1 MLRLFIIN
9 LLLCQLYAI
18 TGYLYENEV
27 TDCQDTC
34 SQYAIHHEVLDIAP
48 TNVIFDNSITNIDL
62 YVNRF
67 VEVNLGEEVICVECT
82 AFEVQD
88 ISLSDDCEYIVDC
101 FQDPCINP
109 ECDTNPNLE
118 CLPNFCGGCYADFY
132 DVDGNLTECIMLDN
146 SGDLNDDGQVNV
158 IDVVLLVSN
167 ILDDTVN
174 ENGDLN
180 QDDFINVVDVVLL
193 VDIILNQE
201 IVPESGLFISQQYQ
215 EDELTFFYDLVYSE
229 RSNMNGLQ
237 YSSNQ
242 NQAQDQLLDTIL
254 LELDIALPPNPENKP
269 LPLVV
274 VIHGG
279 GFSGGSKESR
289 WQDTKD
295 YATLGYIGCTINYRL
310 TPHSY
315 QDESEQNQL
324 QAVVHAVEDAM
335 NSIRYLKT
343 QSSVYNIDTNR
354 IVTIGKSAGGFISL
368 INAIEND
375 IMTDLGGVSD
385 YIDISS
391 RVSSSIST
399 GAVIPIES
407 FNFDQDDAS
416 CLIMH
421 SEDYD
426 PVTERT
432 WEGDVIPFYEA
443 VINSGNHA
451 VLFPQSSN
459 SHVVPI
465 SPLGAYGDE
474 IIPFIWDQLN
484 LDEW

>member
-1 MLRLFIIN
+1 MKNIIPLISFLTLLFAQYEIEGRWHLVGYEDLVMYEFVDTEPFADAGWRYTLYSIDGDFGDLDDAGGSPSPYSIVDDII
-9 LLLCQLYAI
+9 
-18 TGYLYENEV
+18 T
-27 TDCQDTC
+27 
-34 SQYAIHHEVLDIAP
+34 
-48 TNVIFDNSITNIDL
+48 IDL
-62 YVNRF
+62 FFGNIVNYR
-67 VEVNLGEEVICVECT
+67 
-82 AFEVQD
+82 
-88 ISLSDDCEYIVDC
+88 VDYRC
-101 FQDPCINP
+101 
-109 ECDTNPNLE
+109 
-118 CLPNFCGGCYADFY
+118 
-132 DVDGNLTECIMLDN
+132 
-146 SGDLNDDGQVNV
+146 DGQVVDFVHIPDEIIHSTLFREGYNYTNNTCEEYGDINSDGQINV

-167 ILDDTVN
+167 ILDDTIN
-174 ENGDLN
+174 ENGDIN
-180 QDDFINVVDVVLL
+180 QDDLLNVIDVVLL
-193 VDIILNQE
+193 VDIILNQDN
-201 IVPESGLFISQQYQ
+201 IPEAGLFISQQYQ

-242 NQAQDQLLDTIL
+242 NQVQDQLLDTIL
-254 LELDIALPPNPENKP
+254 LELDIALPPNPENKS

-295 YATLGYIGCTINYRL
+295 YATLGYVGCTINYRL

-407 FNFDQDDAS
+407 FNFDEDDAS
-416 CLIMH
+416 CLILH
-421 SEDYD
+421 SVDYD

-451 VLFPQSSN
+451 VLVPQSSN

>member
-1 MLRLFIIN
+1 MKKYLFIII
-9 LLLCQLYAI
+9 LLIANIYGQMNHTI
-18 TGYLYENEV
+18 G
-27 TDCQDTC
+27 
-34 SQYAIHHEVLDIAP
+34 DI
-48 TNVIFDNSITNIDL
+48 
-62 YVNRF
+62 
-67 VEVNLGEEVICVECT
+67 
-82 AFEVQD
+82 
-88 ISLSDDCEYIVDC
+88 
-101 FQDPCINP
+101 
-109 ECDTNPNLE
+109 
-118 CLPNFCGGCYADFY
+118 
-132 DVDGNLTECIMLDN
+132 
-146 SGDLNDDGQVNV
+146 NDDGEINV

-174 ENGDLN
+174 ENGDIN
-180 QDDFINVVDVVLL
+180 QDDLLNVIDVVLL
-193 VDIILNQE
+193 VDIILNQDN
-201 IVPESGLFISQQYQ
+201 IPEAGLFISQQYQ

-242 NQAQDQLLDTIL
+242 NQVQDQLLDTIL
-254 LELDIALPPNPENKP
+254 LELDIALPPNPENKL

-295 YATLGYIGCTINYRL
+295 YATLGYVGCTINYRL

-368 INAIEND
+368 VNAIEND

-407 FNFDQDDAS
+407 FNFDEDDAS

-426 PVTERT
+426 PVTELT

-451 VLFPQSSN
+451 VLVPQSSN

>member
-1 MLRLFIIN
+1 MANIYGQQNRTI
-9 LLLCQLYAI
+9 
-18 TGYLYENEV
+18 G
-27 TDCQDTC
+27 
-34 SQYAIHHEVLDIAP
+34 DI
-48 TNVIFDNSITNIDL
+48 
-62 YVNRF
+62 
-67 VEVNLGEEVICVECT
+67 
-82 AFEVQD
+82 
-88 ISLSDDCEYIVDC
+88 
-101 FQDPCINP
+101 
-109 ECDTNPNLE
+109 
-118 CLPNFCGGCYADFY
+118 
-132 DVDGNLTECIMLDN
+132 
-146 SGDLNDDGQVNV
+146 NDDGEINV

-174 ENGDLN
+174 ENGDIN
-180 QDDFINVVDVVLL
+180 QDDLLNVIDVVLL
-193 VDIILNQE
+193 VDIILNQDN
-201 IVPESGLFISQQYQ
+201 IPETGLFISQQYQ

-254 LELDIALPPNPENKP
+254 LELDIALPPNSENKP

-310 TPHSY
+310 TPNSY
-315 QDESEQNQL
+315 QDESEFNQI
-324 QAVVHAVEDAM
+324 QAITHAVEDAM

-368 INAIEND
+368 VNAIEND
-375 IMTDLGGVSD
+375 IITDLGGFSD
-385 YIDISS
+385 YVDISS

-407 FNFDQDDAS
+407 FNFDEDDAS

-451 VLFPQSSN
+451 VLVPQPSN
-459 SHVVPI
+459 SHVAPI
-465 SPLGAYGDE
+465 SPLGAYGDQ

>member
-1 MLRLFIIN
+1 MKRYLFIII
-9 LLLCQLYAI
+9 LL
-18 TGYLYENEV
+18 
-27 TDCQDTC
+27 
-34 SQYAIHHEVLDIAP
+34 IA
-48 TNVIFDNSITNIDL
+48 NI
-62 YVNRF
+62 YGQVNRTI
-67 VEVNLGEEVICVECT
+67 G
-82 AFEVQD
+82 D
-88 ISLSDDCEYIVDC
+88 I
-101 FQDPCINP
+101 
-109 ECDTNPNLE
+109 
-118 CLPNFCGGCYADFY
+118 
-132 DVDGNLTECIMLDN
+132 
-146 SGDLNDDGQVNV
+146 NDDGEINV

-167 ILDDTVN
+167 ILDDTIN
-174 ENGDLN
+174 ENGDIN
-180 QDDFINVVDVVLL
+180 QDDLLNVIDVVLL
-193 VDIILNQE
+193 VDIILNQDN
-201 IVPESGLFISQQYQ
+201 IPETGLFISQQYQ

-242 NQAQDQLLDTIL
+242 NQVQDQLLDTIL
-254 LELDIALPPNPENKP
+254 LELDIALPPNSENKL

-354 IVTIGKSAGGFISL
+354 IITIGKSAGGFISL
-368 INAIEND
+368 VNAIEND

-407 FNFDQDDAS
+407 FNFDEDDAS

-451 VLFPQSSN
+451 VLVPQSSN

>member
-1 MLRLFIIN
+1 MKRYLFIII
-9 LLLCQLYAI
+9 LL
-18 TGYLYENEV
+18 
-27 TDCQDTC
+27 
-34 SQYAIHHEVLDIAP
+34 IA
-48 TNVIFDNSITNIDL
+48 NI
-62 YVNRF
+62 YGQVNRTI
-67 VEVNLGEEVICVECT
+67 G
-82 AFEVQD
+82 D
-88 ISLSDDCEYIVDC
+88 I
-101 FQDPCINP
+101 
-109 ECDTNPNLE
+109 
-118 CLPNFCGGCYADFY
+118 
-132 DVDGNLTECIMLDN
+132 
-146 SGDLNDDGQVNV
+146 NDDGEINV
-158 IDVVLLVSN
+158 IDIVLLVSN
-167 ILDDTVN
+167 ILDDTIN
-174 ENGDLN
+174 ENGDIN
-180 QDDFINVVDVVLL
+180 QDDLLNVIDVVLL
-193 VDIILNQE
+193 VDIILNQDN
-201 IVPESGLFISQQYQ
+201 IPEAGLFISQQYQ

-295 YATLGYIGCTINYRL
+295 YATLGYIGCAINYRL
-310 TPHSY
+310 TPHAY

-368 INAIEND
+368 VNAIEND

-407 FNFDQDDAS
+407 FNFDEDDAS

-451 VLFPQSSN
+451 VLVPQSSN

>member
-1 MLRLFIIN
+1 MKSMIISISFLTFIFSQNEIEGRWH
-9 LLLCQLYAI
+9 LVGYEDAI
-18 TGYLYENEV
+18 MYQFE
-27 TDCQDTC
+27 
-34 SQYAIHHEVLDIAP
+34 
-48 TNVIFDNSITNIDL
+48 DNYRHSI
-62 YVNRF
+62 Y
-67 VEVNLGEEVICVECT
+67 
-82 AFEVQD
+82 
-88 ISLSDDCEYIVDC
+88 S
-101 FQDPCINP
+101 
-109 ECDTNPNLE
+109 
-118 CLPNFCGGCYADFY
+118 
-132 DVDGNLTECIMLDN
+132 VDGNFGGLENAGNSPNPYIVEEDIITIDLFFGNIVNYRLDYRCEGQVVDFVYIQDEIIHSTLFREGYSYTNNTCEEYGDIN
-146 SGDLNDDGQVNV
+146 SDGQINV
-158 IDVVLLVSN
+158 VDVVLLVSYILEGSN
-167 ILDDTVN
+167 I
-174 ENGDLN
+174 ENGDIN
-180 QDDFINVVDVVLL
+180 QDDLLNVIDVVLL

-237 YSSNQ
+237 YSSNH

-324 QAVVHAVEDAM
+324 QAIVHAVEDVM

-343 QSSVYNIDTNR
+343 QSSIYNIDTNR

-368 INAIEND
+368 VNAIEND
-375 IMTDLGGVSD
+375 IMTDLGGSSD

-407 FNFDQDDAS
+407 FNFDEDDAS

-443 VINSGNHA
+443 VINSGNHV
-451 VLFPQSSN
+451 VLVPQSSN

-484 LDEW
+484 LIAW

>member
-1 MLRLFIIN
+1 MKRYLFII
-9 LLLCQLYAI
+9 LL
-18 TGYLYENEV
+18 
-27 TDCQDTC
+27 
-34 SQYAIHHEVLDIAP
+34 IA
-48 TNVIFDNSITNIDL
+48 NI
-62 YVNRF
+62 YGQVNRTI
-67 VEVNLGEEVICVECT
+67 G
-82 AFEVQD
+82 D
-88 ISLSDDCEYIVDC
+88 I
-101 FQDPCINP
+101 
-109 ECDTNPNLE
+109 
-118 CLPNFCGGCYADFY
+118 
-132 DVDGNLTECIMLDN
+132 
-146 SGDLNDDGQVNV
+146 NDDGEINV

-167 ILDDTVN
+167 ILDDTIN
-174 ENGDLN
+174 ENGDIN
-180 QDDFINVVDVVLL
+180 QDDLLNVIDVVLL
-193 VDIILNQE
+193 VDIILNQDT
-201 IVPESGLFISQQYQ
+201 IPETGLFISQQYQ

-242 NQAQDQLLDTIL
+242 NQVQDQLLDTIL
-254 LELDIALPPNPENKP
+254 LELDIALPPNPENKL

-324 QAVVHAVEDAM
+324 QAVVHAAEDAM

-368 INAIEND
+368 VNAIEND

-385 YIDISS
+385 YTDISS

-407 FNFDQDDAS
+407 FNFDEDDAS

-451 VLFPQSSN
+451 VLVPQSSN

>member
-1 MLRLFIIN
+1 MKRYLFIII
-9 LLLCQLYAI
+9 LLIANIYGQMNHTI
-18 TGYLYENEV
+18 G
-27 TDCQDTC
+27 
-34 SQYAIHHEVLDIAP
+34 DI
-48 TNVIFDNSITNIDL
+48 
-62 YVNRF
+62 
-67 VEVNLGEEVICVECT
+67 
-82 AFEVQD
+82 
-88 ISLSDDCEYIVDC
+88 
-101 FQDPCINP
+101 
-109 ECDTNPNLE
+109 
-118 CLPNFCGGCYADFY
+118 
-132 DVDGNLTECIMLDN
+132 
-146 SGDLNDDGQVNV
+146 NDDGEINV

-174 ENGDLN
+174 ENGDIN
-180 QDDFINVVDVVLL
+180 QDDLLNVIDVVLL
-193 VDIILNQE
+193 VDIILNQDN
-201 IVPESGLFISQQYQ
+201 IPEAGLFISQQYQ

-242 NQAQDQLLDTIL
+242 NQVQDQLLDTIL
-254 LELDIALPPNPENKP
+254 LELDIALPPNPENKS

-295 YATLGYIGCTINYRL
+295 YATLGYVGCTINYRL

-368 INAIEND
+368 VNAIEND

-407 FNFDQDDAS
+407 FNFDEDDAS

-426 PVTERT
+426 PVTELT

-451 VLFPQSSN
+451 VLVPQSSN

>member
-1 MLRLFIIN
+1 MRNITFII
-9 LLLCQLYAI
+9 LLLCSLFAQNEIDGRWHLVGYEDVIMYQFEDNYRYSIYSLDGNFGGLEDAGNSPNPYTIEEDII
-18 TGYLYENEV
+18 T
-27 TDCQDTC
+27 
-34 SQYAIHHEVLDIAP
+34 
-48 TNVIFDNSITNIDL
+48 IDL
-62 YVNRF
+62 FFGN
-67 VEVNLGEEVICVECT
+67 
-82 AFEVQD
+82 
-88 ISLSDDCEYIVDC
+88 IVSYRADYR
-101 FQDPCINP
+101 
-109 ECDTNPNLE
+109 
-118 CLPNFCGGCYADFY
+118 CGGQVVDFVY
-132 DVDGNLTECIMLDN
+132 TSDEIIHSTLFREGYSYTNNTCEEYGDIN
-146 SGDLNDDGQVNV
+146 SDGQINV

-174 ENGDLN
+174 ENGDMN
-180 QDDFINVVDVVLL
+180 QDGSLNVLDVVLL
-193 VDIILNQE
+193 VDIILNE
-201 IVPESGLFISQQYQ
+201 ETIPESGLFISQQYQ

-295 YATLGYIGCTINYRL
+295 YAALGYIGCTINYRL

-354 IVTIGKSAGGFISL
+354 IITIGKSAGGFISL
-368 INAIEND
+368 VNAIEND

-407 FNFDQDDAS
+407 FNFDEDDAS

-451 VLFPQSSN
+451 VLVPQSSN
-459 SHVVPI
+459 SHVVPV

-474 IIPFIWDQLN
+474 IIPFIWGQLN

>member
-1 MLRLFIIN
+1 MKRYSFIII
-9 LLLCQLYAI
+9 LLIANIYGQVSRTI
-18 TGYLYENEV
+18 G
-27 TDCQDTC
+27 
-34 SQYAIHHEVLDIAP
+34 DI
-48 TNVIFDNSITNIDL
+48 
-62 YVNRF
+62 
-67 VEVNLGEEVICVECT
+67 
-82 AFEVQD
+82 
-88 ISLSDDCEYIVDC
+88 
-101 FQDPCINP
+101 
-109 ECDTNPNLE
+109 
-118 CLPNFCGGCYADFY
+118 
-132 DVDGNLTECIMLDN
+132 
-146 SGDLNDDGQVNV
+146 NDDGEINV

-167 ILDDTVN
+167 ILDDTIN
-174 ENGDLN
+174 ENGDIN
-180 QDDFINVVDVVLL
+180 QDDLLNVIDVVLL
-193 VDIILNQE
+193 VDIILNQDN
-201 IVPESGLFISQQYQ
+201 IPEAGLFISQQYQ

-254 LELDIALPPNPENKP
+254 LELDITLPPNPENKQ
-269 LPLVV
+269 LPLVL

-324 QAVVHAVEDAM
+324 QAVVHAIEDAM

-368 INAIEND
+368 VNAIEND

-407 FNFDQDDAS
+407 FNFDEDDAS

-451 VLFPQSSN
+451 VLVPQSSN

>member
-1 MLRLFIIN
+1 MKRYLFIII
-9 LLLCQLYAI
+9 LL
-18 TGYLYENEV
+18 
-27 TDCQDTC
+27 
-34 SQYAIHHEVLDIAP
+34 IA
-48 TNVIFDNSITNIDL
+48 NI
-62 YVNRF
+62 YGQVNRTI
-67 VEVNLGEEVICVECT
+67 G
-82 AFEVQD
+82 D
-88 ISLSDDCEYIVDC
+88 I
-101 FQDPCINP
+101 
-109 ECDTNPNLE
+109 
-118 CLPNFCGGCYADFY
+118 
-132 DVDGNLTECIMLDN
+132 
-146 SGDLNDDGQVNV
+146 NDDGEINV

-167 ILDDTVN
+167 ILDDIVN
-174 ENGDLN
+174 ENADLN

-201 IVPESGLFISQQYQ
+201 IVPDSGLFISQQYQ

-254 LELDIALPPNPENKP
+254 LELDIALPPNPENRP

-310 TPHSY
+310 TPHYY

-324 QAVVHAVEDAM
+324 QAIVHAVEDAM

-368 INAIEND
+368 VNAIEND

-407 FNFDQDDAS
+407 FNFDEDDAS

-451 VLFPQSSN
+451 VLVPQSSN

>member
-1 MLRLFIIN
+1 MLIVI
-9 LLLCQLYAI
+9 LLIANVYGQQNNTI
-18 TGYLYENEV
+18 G
-27 TDCQDTC
+27 
-34 SQYAIHHEVLDIAP
+34 DI
-48 TNVIFDNSITNIDL
+48 
-62 YVNRF
+62 
-67 VEVNLGEEVICVECT
+67 
-82 AFEVQD
+82 
-88 ISLSDDCEYIVDC
+88 
-101 FQDPCINP
+101 
-109 ECDTNPNLE
+109 
-118 CLPNFCGGCYADFY
+118 
-132 DVDGNLTECIMLDN
+132 
-146 SGDLNDDGQVNV
+146 NDDGEVDV
-158 IDVVLLVSN
+158 IDVVLLVSS
-167 ILDDTVN
+167 ILDDIVN
-174 ENGDLN
+174 ENGDIN
-180 QDDFINVVDVVLL
+180 QDNSLDVIDVVLL
-193 VDIILNQE
+193 VDIILNVDT
-201 IVPESGLFISQQYQ
+201 IPETGLFISQQYQ

-242 NQAQDQLLDTIL
+242 NQVQDQLLDTIL
-254 LELDIALPPNPENKP
+254 LELDIALPPNPENKL

-295 YATLGYIGCTINYRL
+295 YATLGYVGCTINYRL

-368 INAIEND
+368 VNAIEND

-407 FNFDQDDAS
+407 FNFDEDDAS

-426 PVTERT
+426 PVTELT

-451 VLFPQSSN
+451 VLVPQSSN

>member
-1 MLRLFIIN
+1 MKRYLFIII
-9 LLLCQLYAI
+9 LL
-18 TGYLYENEV
+18 
-27 TDCQDTC
+27 
-34 SQYAIHHEVLDIAP
+34 IA
-48 TNVIFDNSITNIDL
+48 NI
-62 YVNRF
+62 YGQVNRTI
-67 VEVNLGEEVICVECT
+67 G
-82 AFEVQD
+82 D
-88 ISLSDDCEYIVDC
+88 I
-101 FQDPCINP
+101 
-109 ECDTNPNLE
+109 
-118 CLPNFCGGCYADFY
+118 
-132 DVDGNLTECIMLDN
+132 
-146 SGDLNDDGQVNV
+146 NDDGEINV

-167 ILDDTVN
+167 VLDDTIN
-174 ENGDLN
+174 ENGDIN
-180 QDDFINVVDVVLL
+180 QDDFLNVIDVVLL

-201 IVPESGLFISQQYQ
+201 TIPETGLFISQQYQ

-242 NQAQDQLLDTIL
+242 NQAEDQLLDTIL

-310 TPHSY
+310 SPHSY

-368 INAIEND
+368 VNAIEND

-407 FNFDQDDAS
+407 FNFDEDDAS

-426 PVTERT
+426 PVTELT
-432 WEGDVIPFYEA
+432 WDDDVIPFYDA

-451 VLFPQSSN
+451 VLVPQSSN

-484 LDEW
+484 LIAW